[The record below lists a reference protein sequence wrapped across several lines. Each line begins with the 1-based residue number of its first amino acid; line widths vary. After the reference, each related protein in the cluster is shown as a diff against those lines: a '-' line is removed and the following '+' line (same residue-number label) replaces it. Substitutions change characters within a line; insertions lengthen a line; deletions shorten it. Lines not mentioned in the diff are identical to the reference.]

1 MINGAC
7 SQLLEWEEYGFRI
20 QVPAGAFSGQCD
32 IAVKAIVSGQFE
44 LPQETELVS
53 ILYAIAAS
61 RTLEKPLC
69 VEIEHCVKLENE
81 QDCKYLC
88 FGVAMCNQETL
99 PYTFEVLEDGVFSP
113 SQKFGKISRKSFS
126 ILGVL
131 KRFIPYMDTCSSH
144 SEANENE
151 HDDVDSETAV
161 SDVDSETA
169 ASDAILESSVAIQS
183 SSIEQEVQSSG
194 SSQNDLKL
202 VPASA
207 DAVVQSE
214 QIGNN
219 L

>member
-1 MINGAC
+1 MFVINGAC
-7 SQLLEWEEYGFRI
+7 SQLLELEEYGFRI

-44 LPQETELVS
+44 LPQDTELVS
-53 ILYAIAAS
+53 VLYAIAAS

-88 FGVAMCNQETL
+88 FGVAMCNQDTL

-131 KRFIPYMDTCSSH
+131 KRFIPFTDTCSSH
-144 SEANENE
+144 SEADDNE
-151 HDDVDSETAV
+151 HDDVDSKTAV
-161 SDVDSETA
+161 SDD
-169 ASDAILESSVAIQS
+169 ILEPSESSC
-183 SSIEQEVQSSG
+183 IEEEVQSSG
-194 SSQNDLKL
+194 SSQSDLKL
-202 VPASA
+202 VPTSA
-207 DAVVQSE
+207 DAAVQSE

>member
-1 MINGAC
+1 M
-7 SQLLEWEEYGFRI
+7 
-20 QVPAGAFSGQCD
+20 PAGAFSGQCD

-44 LPQETELVS
+44 LPQDTELVS
-53 ILYAIAAS
+53 VLYAIASS
-61 RTLEKPLC
+61 RTLEKSVC
-69 VEIEHCVKLENE
+69 VEIEHCVRLENE
-81 QDCKYLC
+81 QDCTFLC

-113 SQKFGKISRKSFS
+113 PQKFGKISRKSFS

-144 SEANENE
+144 SEADDNE
-151 HDDVDSETAV
+151 HDDLDSKTAV
-161 SDVDSETA
+161 
-169 ASDAILESSVAIQS
+169 SDAILEPSVAIQS
-183 SSIEQEVQSSG
+183 SSIEQEVQSYG

-207 DAVVQSE
+207 DDVVQSE